1 MSRPPLVAAA
11 VLVAATVRLAA
22 AVRRRPRPVVAPA
35 RCTHLPLT
43 TYAVID
49 LGGGQAPVLQWC
61 CEEWWL
67 THGQAHASYC
77 QAVRGC

>member
-11 VLVAATVRLAA
+11 VLVAATVTLTAA
-22 AVRRRPRPVVAPA
+22 ARRRPRPVAAPA

-49 LGGGQAPVLQWC
+49 LGCGQAPVLQWC

-67 THGQAHASYC
+67 TSGQVHARDC
-77 QAVRGC
+77 QTVRDR

>member
-11 VLVAATVRLAA
+11 VLVAATVTLTA
-22 AVRRRPRPVVAPA
+22 AVRRRPRPVAPA

-49 LGGGQAPVLQWC
+49 LGGQAPVLQWC

-67 THGQAHASYC
+67 THGQAHARDC
-77 QAVRGC
+77 QTVRGC